1 MTCFYMFIYIN
12 VVILSRFKNAKPGS
26 KMVTI
31 PEADCANLRNSIV
44 QKSGSIYIAPPHKG
58 VRGFSHNI

>member
-12 VVILSRFKNAKPGS
+12 VAILSWFKNAKPGS

-31 PEADCANLRNSIV
+31 PEVDCANLRNFIV
-44 QKSGSIYIAPPHKG
+44 QKSESI
-58 VRGFSHNI
+58 

>member
-26 KMVTI
+26 KFLTFMEV
-31 PEADCANLRNSIV
+31 
-44 QKSGSIYIAPPHKG
+44 KW
-58 VRGFSHNI
+58 